1 MKLLFAVA
9 SVVTA
14 SVDLEQSSLLQSN
27 VKKDSKDRVDILPVL
42 ERAAVEL
49 STFDADVSEEEVGMK
64 MTQLFQKVQQ
74 TSVSVLQ
81 LPETEQI
88 ALFRRASQGQELKTF
103 SDSFAN
109 LSPDVKRK
117 VIKAVLSSEEMIDT
131 YDALP
136 EQDQQAVLMQL
147 GQNPFDSTTQPKDR
161 PKTRSFKTMEDG
173 VSTKVTETKNG
184 DYLHRTSHNKFGTD
198 STTEGK
204 NGYKHSHSY
213 KHNGYGGDAKTQTA
227 SSKGS
232 WVHEHGHSHEFDAA
246 TGTTKTSTKTVSK
259 GKGILDL
266 THEHDHMHQNIAGK
280 GTQSSTRTRTASSA
294 GVHTHGHDH
303 YHNDQTGRFDSD
315 ANSGTEGP
323 KWGEIF
329 GGDDSD

>member
-42 ERAAVEL
+42 ERAAAEL
-49 STFDADVSEEEVGMK
+49 STFDADVSDEEVGEK

-131 YDALP
+131 YEALP
-136 EQDQQAVLMQL
+136 EQDQHAVLMQL
-147 GQNPFDSTTQPKDR
+147 GQNPFDETTQPKVR
-161 PKTRSFKTMEDG
+161 PQTRRFNTVEDG
-173 VSTKVTETKNG
+173 VKTKVTETKNG

-198 STTEGK
+198 TTTEGK

-213 KHNGYGGDAKTQTA
+213 KHNGYGGNAKTNTA

-232 WVHEHGHSHEFDAA
+232 WVHEHGHSHSFDKN
-246 TGTTKTSTKTVSK
+246 TGTTRTSTKTVSK

-266 THEHDHMHQNIAGK
+266 THEHDHMHRNVAGQ
-280 GTQSSTRTRTASSA
+280 GTQSSTRTKTDSSA
-294 GVHTHGHDH
+294 GTHTHGHDH
-303 YHNDQTGRFDSD
+303 WHNDQTGEFDSN
-315 ANSGTEGP
+315 ANSGTAGP

-329 GGDDSD
+329 GGDGSD